1 MNIKATKKYLQK
13 LKSVI
18 YVTIEKIFE

>member
-18 YVTIEKIFE
+18 YVTIEKIFA